1 MVDHNTLILVF
12 NSAVLYHQCTGDK
25 LVAGIFLGPEQPKAL
40 LR

>member
-12 NSAVLYHQCTGDK
+12 NSAVLYHQCTGDM
-25 LVAGIFLGPEQPKAL
+25 LVAGIFLGSEQPQKE